1 MGLHKSSHMA
11 GAREIGLMG
20 AMASCAPPN
29 TLLIAAPT
37 PRPCPAPTPLSTAA
51 TQTELT
57 MVDLSKLESEL
68 VELKV
73 EDEYRRFKQR
83 GYARKSRGKKKVDEC
98 MRIWNE
104 ENAYQEQEYRR
115 LKKNAYQRE
124 LYRKAAAKK
133 KELKRMLIDAN
144 QEQEYKRLKKN
155 AYQREY
161 YRKLAAKNKELKRM
175 LTKAEDGELAAS
187 GA

>member
-1 MGLHKSSHMA
+1 MGLHKSSHTA
-11 GAREIGLMG
+11 GAREVGLMG

-57 MVDLSKLESEL
+57 MVDLSKLESEQ

-73 EDEYRRFKQR
+73 E
-83 GYARKSRGKKKVDEC
+83 
-98 MRIWNE
+98 N
-104 ENAYQEQEYRR
+104 EYRR

-175 LTKAEDGELAAS
+175 LSKAEDGELAAS

>member
-1 MGLHKSSHMA
+1 MGLHKSSHTA
-11 GAREIGLMG
+11 GAREVGLMG

-57 MVDLSKLESEL
+57 MVDLSKLASEL
-68 VELKV
+68 VERKV

-83 GYARKSRGKKKVDEC
+83 VYARKSRGKKKVDEC

>member
-1 MGLHKSSHMA
+1 MGLHKSSHTA
-11 GAREIGLMG
+11 GAREVGLMG

-57 MVDLSKLESEL
+57 MVDLSKLQSEL
-68 VELKV
+68 VEWKV
-73 EDEYRRFKQR
+73 QDEYRRFKQR

-104 ENAYQEQEYRR
+104 ENAYQEQEY
-115 LKKNAYQRE
+115 
-124 LYRKAAAKK
+124 
-133 KELKRMLIDAN
+133 
-144 QEQEYKRLKKN
+144 KRLKKN
-155 AYQREY
+155 AAQREY
-161 YRKLAAKNKELKRM
+161 NRKLAAKNKELKRM
-175 LTKAEDGELAAS
+175 LSKAEDGELAAS